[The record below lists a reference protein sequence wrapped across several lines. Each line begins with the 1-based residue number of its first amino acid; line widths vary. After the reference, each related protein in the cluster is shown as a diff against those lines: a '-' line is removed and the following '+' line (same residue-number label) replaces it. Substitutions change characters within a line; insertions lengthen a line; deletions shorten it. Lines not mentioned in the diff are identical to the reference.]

1 MSWLMYIFNI
11 NLVLDAQLLKNFSQ
25 SMGCSFIQ
33 LTIPFAFSQGPI
45 YKFFI
50 LEPEPLLFFCLKYFL
65 FFKRE
70 ESSKNMKQ

>member
-11 NLVLDAQLLKNFSQ
+11 NLVLDVQLLKNFSQ
-25 SMGCSFIQ
+25 SMGCSFVQ
-33 LTIPFAFSQGPI
+33 LKILFAFPQGPI

-50 LEPEPLLFFCLKYFL
+50 LEHEPFLFFCSKYFL